1 MRPFLLQSR
10 LPSQLQ
16 SGFHQGAREA
26 IEATGAEVLI
36 DRVAGSYE
44 LPYGAQVLLESGK
57 VDAVVAIG
65 CLVKGATMHFEYICE
80 AVTQGIM
87 RLNLDY
93 KMPVIFGV
101 LAVMTEDQAK
111 ERAGLIGTHGN
122 SGKDW
127 GNTAVQL
134 TFFFPYDDKLRS

>member
-1 MRPFLLQSR
+1 MSLGPLVHAAKQPRTDANLEGLSSEGRRRTKIMRTIAPIFLLCK
-10 LPSQLQ
+10 PNMTNSQ
-16 SGFHQGAREA
+16 AR
-26 IEATGAEVLI
+26 
-36 DRVAGSYE
+36 S
-44 LPYGAQVLLESGK
+44 K
-57 VDAVVAIG
+57 V
-65 CLVKGATMHFEYICE
+65 
-80 AVTQGIM
+80 GIM